1 VPAGELIFA
10 NVLDVRQRAAED
22 EMAEGLVYLLALPS
36 RALPFSVIRDWK
48 APTGYLPEEVQLVS
62 PTGKVTHRIG
72 PTARWMV
79 GSMDLTRIDD
89 TVEDGFFEELGTYLA
104 SFLLDGEV
112 LGQTEFQVVLQA
124 APQKFSQDI
133 EDGLKKSDV
142 AWIGVEYEGKDVA
155 IPAWFV
161 YRQGKIYVLSS
172 TEPSLEEQ
180 SIPGLPDAKELLVI
194 TRHKYRDTSMGR
206 FHAAV
211 RLLEGPEWD
220 QAAALLADRRRDR
233 HGPATDAIKRWK
245 GTCVI
250 AELTPV
256 LPA

>member
-10 NVLDVRQRAAED
+10 NVLDVRQRAAEG
-22 EMAEGLVYLLALPS
+22 ELANGLVYLLAIPS

-48 APTGYLPEEVQLVS
+48 APTGYLPEEVQIVS
-62 PTGKVTHRIG
+62 PSGKVTHRIG
-72 PTARWMV
+72 PRTRWMV

-89 TVEDGFFEELGTYLA
+89 TVDDGFFEELGTHLA

-124 APQKFSQDI
+124 APQKFTQEV

-142 AWIGVEYEGKDVA
+142 AWMGVEYQGKEVA

-172 TEPSLEEQ
+172 REPSLEEQ
-180 SIPGLPDAKELLVI
+180 TVPGLPDANEVLVI
-194 TRHKYRDTSMGR
+194 TRRKYRDTAMSR

-211 RLLEGPEWD
+211 RLLSGPEWD
-220 QAAALLADRRRDR
+220 QAAGLLADRRRDR
-233 HGPATDAIKRWK
+233 HGPPPDAIKRWRES
-245 GTCVI
+245 CVI

-256 LPA
+256 LAG